1 MKKLL
6 LLISAIIQ
14 TLAFTTRG
22 ETINLRG
29 TEYEAT
35 TLIQRDLGSGVTYQ
49 RLRIGEYPLNV
60 NLLIVDMKNPYAR
73 IETTQASETIGK
85 TESLEAASARLTA
98 PGHKVLGGTN
108 ANFWC
113 VANQPPHS
121 SLLIGTTYG
130 ANVKNGEVITET
142 NMYSDQWVGGWQNSG
157 VAAVDINNKAYI
169 ANLAFYSTITAPS
182 IGSQEIIQV
191 NKVCRDN
198 EIAMYNHFYGTSK
211 KFMPVIQTASNSFEI
226 VDGVSTEVLC
236 DIDPDQALL
245 CAKDITLTVKEVR
258 KDAGCGTLGNH
269 DIAFVGKGGQKETLA
284 KLQPGD
290 KVTLNYAWSTGVK
303 GAGVKPQIENAVS
316 GCSMLMIGGQLTPL
330 NEDGGAYND
339 RIYSRTGYGTN
350 QDGDK
355 LVAIVID
362 MSTDPVYGHSAGCN
376 TKVMCDILKHY
387 GCTEAV
393 MMDAGGSAEMLV
405 EGSIINRTTEG
416 NPRAVANG
424 WLMVSTA
431 PEDNTVARL
440 EFDSYTLE
448 APIYSSFRPVI
459 IAYNKYGDIISHD
472 FQEVELSCEAKLGS
486 CNGNMFT
493 AAGEPYTGM
502 LTASYNGVKVSKQME
517 VKQAAALAIR
527 IKPILIDATR
537 KYPIE
542 VTASIGDKVYTYNP
556 ADLDWSVDDP
566 SVVSIENG
574 ILTGLKNGSTSITG
588 TIGDFSDKT
597 DVTVEIAPEPRM
609 PITDFSSWTAK
620 GMTGITKVSIT
631 PEGVLNFTYGSPRGP
646 KVTLTSSHTFFSLP
660 DRIVLTFTPSVTIS
674 EIKPKIKAKDGSD
687 IAKRITET
695 FEANKEHTVELKVDA
710 DLNDLINYPLTLS
723 ELVFYITTSTA
734 WKGEQNI
741 RINNLYAEYNN
752 PAGVESV
759 TTGNDGSDLYVAV
772 NPTAAVS
779 GQPMNISSD
788 ASISSIE
795 IFSISGAMV
804 SRAVANS
811 TSATVNAPAGKGIFL
826 VKVATDA
833 GVKVVKISV
842 K

>member
-1 MKKLL
+1 MKKFLL
-6 LLISAIIQ
+6 TLSLAFGLLGGTVSAETFNLQGTDYEVQ
-14 TLAFTTRG
+14 TLI
-22 ETINLRG
+22 E
-29 TEYEAT
+29 
-35 TLIQRDLGSGVTYQ
+35 RDLGAGVIYK
-49 RLRIGEYPLNV
+49 RLRIPAYPLNV
-60 NLLIVDMKNPYAR
+60 NLLIMDMKNPYAR
-73 IETTQASETIGK
+73 IETTQASDKIGS
-85 TESLEAASARLTA
+85 TEALVNASKRHTSE
-98 PGHKVLGGTN
+98 GHKVLGGTN

-113 VANQPPHS
+113 VTGQNPWS
-121 SLLIGTTYG
+121 SMLTGITYN
-130 ANVKNGEVITET
+130 ANVRNGEVITET
-142 NMYSDQWVGGWQNSG
+142 NMHNDKWNGGWKHTG
-157 VAAVDINNKAYI
+157 VAAVDVNNKAYVG
-169 ANLAFYSTITAPS
+169 NLAFYATVANEK
-182 IGSQEIIQV
+182 IGTPEIIQV
-191 NKVCRDN
+191 NKVCRDG
-198 EIAMYNHFYGTSK
+198 EIAMYNKYYGNTK
-211 KFMPVIQTASNSFEI
+211 QFQPVNLTESNTFQK

-236 DIDPDQALL
+236 SIDPGQTLV
-245 CAKDITLTVKEVR
+245 CAKDITVTVKEVR
-258 KDAGCGTLGNH
+258 KDAGLGTLGSY
-269 DIAFVGKGGQKETLA
+269 DIALVGRGEQKDNLA
-284 KLQPGD
+284 KLEAGD
-290 KVTLNYAWSTGVK
+290 KLTINYGWSTK
-303 GAGVKPQIENAVS
+303 KNGAGTRPQIENA
-316 GCSMLMIGGQLTPL
+316 IGGNALVLL
-330 NEDGGAYND
+330 NGEYTTYND
-339 RIYSRTGYGTN
+339 SEGYNSQVYSRTGYGTN
-350 QDGDK
+350 ADGDK
-355 LVAIVID
+355 VVAIVID
-362 MSTDPVYGHSAGCN
+362 KSTDPVYGNSVGCN
-376 TKVMCDILKHY
+376 TKIMCDILKYY
-387 GCTEAV
+387 GCTEV
-393 MMDAGGSAEMLV
+393 VNMDAGGSAEMLV

-424 WLMVSTA
+424 WLMISTA

-759 TTGNDGSDLYVAV
+759 TAGNDGSDLYVAV

-788 ASISSIE
+788 VSISSIE

-804 SRAVANS
+804 SRTVANS